1 MKIKMA
7 ICCWL
12 LAFCGGLLLAKK
24 QEPIVN
30 SILSNTTNVFAR
42 NFVCLETDISLLLHL
57 VSLVR
62 PAPAEFPQDRK
73 VARVGGRSGAIP
85 WLTFFLTSRRFDF

>member
-1 MKIKMA
+1 MKKSLEVSIYSAKIIKTRYEA
-7 ICCWL
+7 LPLIIIFL
-12 LAFCGGLLLAKK
+12 F
-24 QEPIVN
+24 
-30 SILSNTTNVFAR
+30 
-42 NFVCLETDISLLLHL
+42 LHW

-85 WLTFFLTSRRFDF
+85 DLTLLYLSVFTIIL